1 MSSPAYYM
9 PSIPTNSAQ
18 RRDPGYPH
26 LSLSATRSNTVH
38 AKLPDMTSLTRPD
51 TKSTTSLPSLTYQPS
66 YMSTLYKPSKGNA
79 LYRAPSGHLYRANK
93 AYAPSNKANK
103 GYAPP
108 RMVKVHGNSPY
119 LDVNGPPLAAASP
132 YAANLPLA
140 PALLTDKATNMP
152 LTDNASK
159 PTSFIVTRR
168 PQYPRSEGYY
178 SDEEEEEVFGEEGYG
193 GRSGDEGLSSEEEGS
208 PASSSSGEVFSSP
221 ASSSEEFFSAS
232 EDEGACSST
241 LSDKAL
247 TASSRVS
254 PASSLVS
261 PASNRVSPASNYVP
275 LNDAALIASPDDY
288 LISFGDDY
296 LSLTEDDASM
306 PTKDDDDRSSPE
318 DQRSDSEDER
328 CESEDGRT
336 DSEELTDPK
345 EDERHRRGLKH
356 LAMAIEHVRQSR
368 LDARFEE
375 AAKRGSRVVP
385 AMCAGR
391 APSAKNL
398 PKAEVRTAMV
408 AFIAA
413 RGEGRAVSR
422 GPGGEAER
430 FEKVDARN
438 DEKFSYSKFAQLH
451 AQRARLDHLQ
461 RATAKP
467 HSPVYEQH
475 KASHAEYVQRRA
487 LFAQLAHLEAR
498 SLPGAPVR
506 HHPAHPDAAFI
517 SPRDLA
523 LQGPPPVSRAQ
534 IEWEVREGGP
544 GAEAYRT
551 AMWVQYQQARARDG
565 MAAGA

>member
-1 MSSPAYYM
+1 MSSPTYYM
-9 PSIPTNSAQ
+9 PSVPPQRAQ
-18 RRDPGYPH
+18 RRAPGYPRAT
-26 LSLSATRSNTVH
+26 SSATRPNMTSATRSNMVQ

-51 TKSTTSLPSLTYQPS
+51 TKSTTSLPTLTYQPS
-66 YMSTLYKPSKGNA
+66 YISTLYKPSKGNA
-79 LYRAPSGHLYRANK
+79 LYRAPSGQLYRAPSGHLYRANK
-93 AYAPSNKANK
+93 AYVPSNKTNK

-108 RMVKVHGNSPY
+108 RMTQMHGDSPY
-119 LDVNGPPLAAASP
+119 LNANGLPLVAASP

-140 PALLTDKATNMP
+140 PALSVIDTTINP
-152 LTDNASK
+152 LTDSDASR

-178 SDEEEEEVFGEEGYG
+178 SDEEEEP
-193 GRSGDEGLSSEEEGS
+193 SSEEEGS

-232 EDEGACSST
+232 EDEGACSSASST
-241 LSDKAL
+241 KAL
-247 TASSRVS
+247 PVWRASH
-254 PASSLVS
+254 
-261 PASNRVSPASNYVP
+261 RVSPASNYVP
-275 LNDAALIASPDDY
+275 LNDAALIASPDDH
-288 LISFGDDY
+288 LIAFGDDY
-296 LSLTEDDASM
+296 LALTEDDASM

-318 DQRSDSEDER
+318 DERSDSEDER
-328 CESEDGRT
+328 SDSEDERSESEDGRT

-345 EDERHRRGLKH
+345 EDERHRRELKH
-356 LAMAIEHVRQSR
+356 LAIAVEHVRQNR

-385 AMCAGR
+385 AMCVGR

-422 GPGGEAER
+422 GPGGEGER
-430 FEKVDARN
+430 FEKVDTRN

-506 HHPAHPDAAFI
+506 HLPAHPDAAYI

-551 AMWVQYQQARARDG
+551 AMWVQYQQARARDA
-565 MAAGA
+565 MGA

>member
-9 PSIPTNSAQ
+9 PSVPSQ
-18 RRDPGYPH
+18 RRQCRAPGYPRVT
-26 LSLSATRSNTVH
+26 SSATRPNMVH
-38 AKLPDMTSLTRPD
+38 AKVPDMTSLTRPD

-66 YMSTLYKPSKGNA
+66 YMSSLYKPSKVNA

-93 AYAPSNKANK
+93 AYAPTNKTNK

-108 RMVKVHGNSPY
+108 RMAQTHGRSPY
-119 LDVNGPPLAAASP
+119 ISGSPYPNTNGLPLATGAP

-140 PALLTDKATNMP
+140 PALVNILTDSDVEP
-152 LTDNASK
+152 ITDNASK
-159 PTSFIVTRR
+159 PTSYIVTRR

-178 SDEEEEEVFGEEGYG
+178 SDDDEEP
-193 GRSGDEGLSSEEEGS
+193 SSEEEGS

-221 ASSSEEFFSAS
+221 ATSSEEFFSAS
-232 EDEGACSST
+232 EDEGACSSA
-241 LSDKAL
+241 SSAKAL
-247 TASSRVS
+247 SVSRVS
-254 PASSLVS
+254 H
-261 PASNRVSPASNYVP
+261 RVSPASNYVP
-275 LNDAALIASPDDY
+275 LNDAALIASPDDH
-288 LISFGDDY
+288 LIAFGDDY

-318 DQRSDSEDER
+318 DERSDSEDER
-328 CESEDGRT
+328 SESEDGRT

-356 LAMAIEHVRQSR
+356 LAMAVEHVRQSR

-398 PKAEVRTAMV
+398 PKGEVRTAMV

-413 RGEGRAVSR
+413 RGERRAVSR

-461 RATAKP
+461 RASAKP

-498 SLPGAPVR
+498 NLPGAPVR
-506 HHPAHPDAAFI
+506 HHPAHPDAAYI

-523 LQGPPPVSRAQ
+523 LQGPPPISRAQ

-551 AMWVQYQQARARDG
+551 AMWVQYQQARARDA
-565 MAAGA
+565 MAGGA

>member
-9 PSIPTNSAQ
+9 PSVPSQ
-18 RRDPGYPH
+18 RAHRRGPGYPRVT
-26 LSLSATRSNTVH
+26 SSTTRPNMTSATRSNMVQ
-38 AKLPDMTSLTRPD
+38 AKLPNMTSLTRPD
-51 TKSTTSLPSLTYQPS
+51 TKSTTSLPTLTYQPS
-66 YMSTLYKPSKGNA
+66 YISTLYKPSKGNA
-79 LYRAPSGHLYRANK
+79 LYRAPSGQLYRAPSGHLYRANK

-103 GYAPP
+103 EYAPP
-108 RMVKVHGNSPY
+108 RMTQMHGDSPY
-119 LDVNGPPLAAASP
+119 LNANGLPLATGAP

-140 PALLTDKATNMP
+140 PALVNILTDSDVKP
-152 LTDNASK
+152 ITDNASK
-159 PTSFIVTRR
+159 PTSYIVTRR

-178 SDEEEEEVFGEEGYG
+178 SDDDEEP
-193 GRSGDEGLSSEEEGS
+193 SSEEDGS
-208 PASSSSGEVFSSP
+208 PASSSSGEFFSSP

-254 PASSLVS
+254 S
-261 PASNRVSPASNYVP
+261 ASNRVSPASNYVP
-275 LNDAALIASPDDY
+275 LNDAALIASPDDH
-288 LISFGDDY
+288 LIAFGDDY

-318 DQRSDSEDER
+318 DERSDSEDER
-328 CESEDGRT
+328 SDSEDGRT
-336 DSEELTDPK
+336 ASEELTDSE
-345 EDERHRRGLKH
+345 EDERHRRELKH
-356 LAMAIEHVRQSR
+356 LAMAVEHVRQSR

-398 PKAEVRTAMV
+398 PKGEVRTAMV

-461 RATAKP
+461 RANAKP

-487 LFAQLAHLEAR
+487 LFAQLAHLEGR
-498 SLPGAPVR
+498 NLPGAPVR
-506 HHPAHPDAAFI
+506 NHPAHPDAAYI

-565 MAAGA
+565 MAVGA

>member
-9 PSIPTNSAQ
+9 PSVPSQ
-18 RRDPGYPH
+18 RAHRRGPGYPRVT
-26 LSLSATRSNTVH
+26 SSTTRPNMVH
-38 AKLPDMTSLTRPD
+38 AKVPDMTSLTRPD
-51 TKSTTSLPSLTYQPS
+51 TKCTTSLPSLTYLPS
-66 YMSTLYKPSKGNA
+66 YMSSLYKPSQVNA
-79 LYRAPSGHLYRANK
+79 LYRAPSGQLSQAC
-93 AYAPSNKANK
+93 APSNRPNK

-108 RMVKVHGNSPY
+108 RMVQMHGRSPY
-119 LDVNGPPLAAASP
+119 ISDSPYPNTNRLPLATVAP

-140 PALLTDKATNMP
+140 PALVNIFV
-152 LTDNASK
+152 DNAPFTDSDASQ

-178 SDEEEEEVFGEEGYG
+178 SDDEEEP
-193 GRSGDEGLSSEEEGS
+193 SSEEEGS

-232 EDEGACSST
+232 EDEGTTSSR
-241 LSDKAL
+241 
-247 TASSRVS
+247 ASSGKVLS
-254 PASSLVS
+254 VS
-261 PASNRVSPASNYVP
+261 PASNHVSPASNYVP
-275 LNDAALIASPDDY
+275 LNDAALIASPDDH
-288 LISFGDDY
+288 LIAFGDDY

-306 PTKDDDDRSSPE
+306 PTKDDDDRSSL
-318 DQRSDSEDER
+318 EDER
-328 CESEDGRT
+328 SDSEDGRT

-356 LAMAIEHVRQSR
+356 LAMAVEHVRQSR

-413 RGEGRAVSR
+413 RGEGRAVGR

-430 FEKVDARN
+430 FEKVDTKN
-438 DEKFSYSKFAQLH
+438 DSKFSYSKFAQLH

-475 KASHAEYVQRRA
+475 KASHAEYVQRHA
-487 LFAQLAHLEAR
+487 LFSQRAHLEAR
-498 SLPGAPVR
+498 NLPAAPVR
-506 HHPAHPDAAFI
+506 HHPAHPDATYI

-551 AMWVQYQQARARDG
+551 AMWVQYQQARARD
-565 MAAGA
+565 ARAIGA